1 MSSHWL
7 ADAFGALLEISK
19 MTDAIT
25 RARAEAHN
33 KRPVTLFERSVAS
46 AQFPTK
52 ISDATIRV
60 APFLEDS
67 LGALKHYV
75 ATLLQHEDFS
85 LVSRYITLFDLVVY
99 LTNNTIERFPSRKG
113 HATFLVG
120 PLPSRPVKSP

>member
-19 MTDAIT
+19 MSDAIT
-25 RARAEAHN
+25 KARTEAHH

-46 AQFPTK
+46 AQFPTQIK
-52 ISDATIRV
+52 DATIRV

-67 LGALKHYV
+67 LGTLKHYV

-85 LVSRYITLFDLVVY
+85 LVSWIIAPKR
-99 LTNNTIERFPSRKG
+99 RS
-113 HATFLVG
+113 
-120 PLPSRPVKSP
+120 

>member
-7 ADAFGALLEISK
+7 ADAFGALLETSK
-19 MTDAIT
+19 MTDAMAK
-25 RARAEAHN
+25 ARLEAQN

-52 ISDATIRV
+52 INDTTMRV

-67 LGALKHYV
+67 LRALKHYV

-85 LVSRYITLFDLVVY
+85 LVCLNQS
-99 LTNNTIERFPSRKG
+99 
-113 HATFLVG
+113 
-120 PLPSRPVKSP
+120 PLCDGCVSD

>member
-25 RARAEAHN
+25 KARTEAHN
-33 KRPVTLFERSVAS
+33 KRPVTLFERSFAS

-52 ISDATIRV
+52 MNDATIRV

-67 LGALKHYV
+67 LGALKTYV
-75 ATLLQHEDFS
+75 TGLLQHVDFS
-85 LVSRYITLFDLVVY
+85 LVSCQFHGLILV
-99 LTNNTIERFPSRKG
+99 
-113 HATFLVG
+113 
-120 PLPSRPVKSP
+120 